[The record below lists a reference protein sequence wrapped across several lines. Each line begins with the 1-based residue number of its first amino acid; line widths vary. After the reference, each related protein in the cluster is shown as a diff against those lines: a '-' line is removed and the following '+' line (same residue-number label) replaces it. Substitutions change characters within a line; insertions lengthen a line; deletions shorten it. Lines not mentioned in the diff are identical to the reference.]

1 MSGGNASAVVK
12 LSAMNLRGLIF
23 GVATAAAGLMVT
35 GATLP
40 PEPQPTGVRPVARVV
55 RAAPVVLELFT
66 AQGCAGCSD
75 ADRMVEDAAGTPG
88 VIVLTYGV
96 DYWDYLGWT
105 DTFARPEFAARQ
117 HAYRQALRLRSV
129 STPQVVIDGHRQV
142 SGARSPEL
150 QTAIDEESVRRD
162 FPPEIEFR
170 AAGDRV
176 GIGSGRPPEGG
187 AEVVAVTYTP
197 GLQSVQIDR
206 GDNRGQTVRQL
217 NVVRGVT
224 RLGDWTGRSTLF
236 QLPPVPDEGDAVVV
250 LLQARVDHRI
260 LTAAQR

>member
-1 MSGGNASAVVK
+1 MSGGIVPAVVK
-12 LSAMNLRGLIF
+12 LSAMNLRGFIF
-23 GVATAAAGLMVT
+23 GMATAVAGLMAA

-40 PEPQPTGVRPVARVV
+40 PDPQPTDARPVSRAV
-55 RAAPVVLELFT
+55 RTTPVVLELFT

-75 ADRMVEDAAGTPG
+75 ADRMVEDAADTPG

-96 DYWDYLGWT
+96 DYWDYLGWA

-129 STPQVVIDGHRQV
+129 STPQVVIDGYRQV

-187 AEVVAVTYTP
+187 AEVVVVTYTP

-224 RLGDWTGRSTLF
+224 RLGNWTGRSTLF
-236 QLPPVPDEGDAVVV
+236 ALPPKLDDGDEVVV
-250 LLQARVDHRI
+250 LLQARADHRI

>member
-1 MSGGNASAVVK
+1 MSGGTVPSVVK

-23 GVATAAAGLMVT
+23 GVATAAAGLMAA

-40 PEPQPTGVRPVARVV
+40 PEPQPTGARPISRVV
-55 RAAPVVLELFT
+55 RTTPVVLELFT

-75 ADRMVEDAAGTPG
+75 ADRMVEEAADSPG

-117 HAYRQALRLRSV
+117 HAYRQALQLRSV

-150 QTAIDEESVRRD
+150 QTAIDEESDRRD

-170 AAGDRV
+170 TASDRV
-176 GIGSGRPPEGG
+176 GIGSGRLPEGG

-224 RLGDWTGRSTLF
+224 RLGSWTGRSALF
-236 QLPPVPDEGDAVVV
+236 DLPPESDDGDAVVI
-250 LLQARVDHRI
+250 LLQARADHRI
-260 LTAAQR
+260 LTAARR

>member
-1 MSGGNASAVVK
+1 MSGGTVPSVVK
-12 LSAMNLRGLIF
+12 LSAMNQRGWIF
-23 GVATAAAGLMVT
+23 GAAAVAVGLLAA

-40 PEPQPTGVRPVARVV
+40 PEPRSAAVQPGARLVRTT
-55 RAAPVVLELFT
+55 PVVLELFT

-75 ADRMVEDAAGTPG
+75 ADRMVEEAADTPG

-142 SGARSPEL
+142 SGARSPDL
-150 QTAIDEESVRRD
+150 QIAIDEEADRRI

-170 AAGDRV
+170 TASDRV

-187 AEVVAVTYTP
+187 AEVVAVTFTP

-224 RLGDWTGRSTLF
+224 RLGTWTGRPVLF
-236 QLPPVPDEGDAVVV
+236 DLPAVSDDGDAVVV
-250 LLQARVDHRI
+250 LLQARR
-260 LTAAQR
+260 

>member
-1 MSGGNASAVVK
+1 MSGGIAPAVVK

-23 GVATAAAGLMVT
+23 GVATAVAGLVAA

-40 PEPQPTGVRPVARVV
+40 PESQPAHARPVARLVG
-55 RAAPVVLELFT
+55 AMPVVLELFT
-66 AQGCAGCSD
+66 AQGCAGCSE
-75 ADRMVEDAAGTPG
+75 ADRMVEDAADTPG

-105 DTFARPEFAARQ
+105 DTFARPEFVARQ
-117 HAYRQALRLRSV
+117 HAYRQAMRLRSV

-150 QTAIDEESVRRD
+150 QTVIDEESLRRD

-197 GLQSVQIDR
+197 GLQSVEIDR

-217 NVVRGVT
+217 NIVRGVT
-224 RLGDWTGRSTLF
+224 RLGTWTGRSTLF
-236 QLPPVPDEGDAVVV
+236 DLPPTSDDGDAVVV
-250 LLQARVDHRI
+250 LLQARADHRI
-260 LTAAQR
+260 LTAARR

>member
-1 MSGGNASAVVK
+1 MSGGKGQAVVK
-12 LSAMNLRGLIF
+12 LPAMNLRGLIF
-23 GVATAAAGLMVT
+23 GVATAAAGLMT
-35 GATLP
+35 AGATLP
-40 PEPQPTGVRPVARVV
+40 PEPQPTHARPVSRVV
-55 RAAPVVLELFT
+55 RTTPVVLELFT
-66 AQGCAGCSD
+66 AQGCAGCSE
-75 ADRMVEDAAGTPG
+75 ADRVVEEAADTPG

-96 DYWDYLGWT
+96 DYWDYLGWA

-150 QTAIDEESVRRD
+150 QTAIDEEAGRRD

-176 GIGSGRPPEGG
+176 GVGSGRPPEGG

-224 RLGDWTGRSTLF
+224 RLGNWTGRSALF
-236 QLPPVPDEGDAVVV
+236 DLPAPEDDGDAVVV

>member
-1 MSGGNASAVVK
+1 
-12 LSAMNLRGLIF
+12 MNLRGLIF
-23 GVATAAAGLMVT
+23 GVATAAAGLMT
-35 GATLP
+35 AGATLP
-40 PEPQPTGVRPVARVV
+40 SEPQPTDARPVSRVV

-75 ADRMVEDAAGTPG
+75 ADRMVEAVADTPG

-96 DYWDYLGWT
+96 DYWDYLGWA

-217 NVVRGVT
+217 NVVRDVT

-236 QLPPVPDEGDAVVV
+236 ALPSVSDDGDEVVV
-250 LLQARVDHRI
+250 LLQARADHRI
-260 LTAAQR
+260 LTAARR

>member
-1 MSGGNASAVVK
+1 MSGGTVPSVVK

-23 GVATAAAGLMVT
+23 GVATAAAGLMAA

-40 PEPQPTGVRPVARVV
+40 PEPQPTGARPVSRVV
-55 RAAPVVLELFT
+55 RTTPVVLELFT

-75 ADRMVEDAAGTPG
+75 ADRMVEEAADSPG

-96 DYWDYLGWT
+96 DYWDYLGWA
-105 DTFARPEFAARQ
+105 DTFA
-117 HAYRQALRLRSV
+117 
-129 STPQVVIDGHRQV
+129 
-142 SGARSPEL
+142 GARSPEL
-150 QTAIDEESVRRD
+150 QTAIDEESDRRD

-170 AAGDRV
+170 TASDRV
-176 GIGSGRPPEGG
+176 GIGSGRLPEGG

-224 RLGDWTGRSTLF
+224 RLGSWTGRSALF
-236 QLPPVPDEGDAVVV
+236 DLPPESDDGDAVVI
-250 LLQARVDHRI
+250 LLQARADHRI
-260 LTAAQR
+260 LTAARR